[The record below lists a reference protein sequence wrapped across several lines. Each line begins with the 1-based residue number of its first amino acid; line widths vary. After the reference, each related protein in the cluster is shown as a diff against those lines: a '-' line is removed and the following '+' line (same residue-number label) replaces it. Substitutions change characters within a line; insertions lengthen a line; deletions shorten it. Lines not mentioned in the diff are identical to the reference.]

1 MLTTAQ
7 LASQTTYT
15 ALSVFFE
22 RAGYYGMRSI
32 LLLYLVGNTIRM
44 TQKDAIFTY
53 TVFIAAF
60 TLARPIGGLI
70 TDLLTGIK
78 LSAII
83 GLSIMALG
91 CFALIFGHLVS
102 PYVGIFLL
110 AIGNG
115 LYSPANIAHMLRI
128 YEGSESKTDGG
139 LSIQYTMI
147 NLGSFAGPL
156 LISFIIDFDN
166 FKIGFLGA
174 GILLLCGMIFTILY
188 KEQPIRNQRK
198 TIFSTGFKSFAIIG
212 IIVGCIVY
220 WFAYSTASNH
230 LRSSIQ
236 PTFDYWTTH
245 ISVLIGLAFCV
256 LFSLLWFF
264 VDIRPAWKWTFG
276 TFITAIGI
284 LLCLLFIENSKISIP
299 LFLIT
304 TIFLSLGE
312 ILFATYWFSIIKRF
326 ANPKYLCTLIGCAL
340 GISVWCASFL
350 TDLFE
355 EKYHNGFLG
364 SFFGMVGLILL
375 ATISLIF
382 TLVFKKQEP
391 NTTSDDYTITDNALI
406 DQ

>member
-60 TLARPIGGLI
+60 TLARPIGGII

-91 CFALIFGHLVS
+91 CFTLIFGHLVS

-166 FKIGFLGA
+166 FKIGFLSS

-188 KEQPIRNQRK
+188 KEQPIRNQRNP
-198 TIFSTGFKSFAIIG
+198 IFSTGFKSFAIIG

-220 WFAYSTASNH
+220 WFAHSSASNN
-230 LRSSIQ
+230 LRSSLQ
-236 PTFDYWTTH
+236 PEFNYWATL
-245 ISVLIGLAFCV
+245 IPVLIGLFIGV
-256 LFSLLWFF
+256 LFSLLWYF
-264 VDIRPAWKWTFG
+264 VDLRSAWKWTFG
-276 TFITAIGI
+276 AFITSIGI
-284 LLCLLFIENSKISIP
+284 LLGLLFSENSSIP
-299 LFLIT
+299 TSLFLVAVF
-304 TIFLSLGE
+304 FLSLGE
-312 ILFATYWFSIIKRF
+312 ILFAAYWFSLVKRF
-326 ANPKYLCTLIGCAL
+326 ANPKYLCTIIGCAL
-340 GISVWCASFL
+340 GISAYCSGYL
-350 TDLFE
+350 TGLFE

-375 ATISLIF
+375 TIISLIL
-382 TLVFKKQEP
+382 TLVFKKQELE
-391 NTTSDDYTITDNALI
+391 NAQDEYSIADNSLI